1 MKYWYVAF
9 AVVVIIMLLNF
20 YNNNSVYKFQLTIFD
35 KNGNVVEQNI
45 IHKEQIEIVDSIK
58 APKAV
63 MPIKKF

>member
-45 IHKEQIEIVDSIK
+45 IHKEQIEMVDSIR

>member
-1 MKYWYVAF
+1 MKYWYIAF

-45 IHKEQIEIVDSIK
+45 IHKEQIEMVDSIR